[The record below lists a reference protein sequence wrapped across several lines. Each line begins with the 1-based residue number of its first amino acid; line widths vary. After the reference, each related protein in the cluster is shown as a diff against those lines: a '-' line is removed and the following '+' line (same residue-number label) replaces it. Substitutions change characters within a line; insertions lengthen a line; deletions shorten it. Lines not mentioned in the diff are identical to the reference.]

1 MATLT
6 FASGRADEIYRTGPE
21 VLTAQSST
29 ILAGPVSSYS
39 KQVLTSSQPAGPDAV
54 PLTWV
59 VTGRLE
65 NPSVLKGMAQGPRS
79 FSRNEHSVFI
89 PAERNRE
96 RWEEQYG
103 DVSPEGRVVLFLS
116 GDPKSPQ
123 IKALPSGTDERDL
136 AAIVRDF
143 VAIQA
148 MEPQAQEAAWLAYL
162 ERSRTDEGR
171 QAALRSLLRAK
182 IDWNHL
188 GPALDRFSANP
199 SLTETI
205 RGYAFGIVVF
215 GLTEGLWTR
224 SGAAI
229 GQYLCRQFATPPA
242 DDEDLLLDYL
252 LKFKT
257 LLQYTTEEANKAA
270 RAPLRTTVG
279 TCLKSRESSL
289 KGSPDLAEQ
298 YREIRDAYPGVL

>member
-1 MATLT
+1 MTT
-6 FASGRADEIYRTGPE
+6 SFAAGRADEIYRTGPE

-29 ILAGPVSSYS
+29 ILTGPVSSYS
-39 KQVLTSSQPAGPDAV
+39 KQVLTTSQPAGPDAV

-59 VTGRLE
+59 VHGRLE
-65 NPSVLKGMAQGPRS
+65 NPGVLKGAARGPVS

-89 PAERNRE
+89 PADRNQE
-96 RWEEQYG
+96 AWEKQYG
-103 DVSPEGRVVLFLS
+103 DLGPDDQVVLFLS

-123 IKALPSGTDERDL
+123 IKALPSGMGERDL

-148 MEPQAQEAAWLAYL
+148 MEPQAKEAAWLAYL
-162 ERSRTDEGR
+162 ERSHTDEGR

-182 IDWNHL
+182 IDWNRL
-188 GPALDRFSANP
+188 GPALNRFSANP
-199 SLTETI
+199 ARSEAM

-224 SGAAI
+224 SDKAA
-229 GQYLCRQFATPPA
+229 GQYLCRQFESASA

-257 LLQYTTEEANKAA
+257 LLQYTSEEAHKSA
-270 RAPLRTTVG
+270 RAPLRTTIG
-279 TCLKSRESSL
+279 ECLKSREGVL
-289 KGSPDLAEQ
+289 KKSPDLAEQ
-298 YREIRDAYPGVL
+298 YGEIREDYPGVL